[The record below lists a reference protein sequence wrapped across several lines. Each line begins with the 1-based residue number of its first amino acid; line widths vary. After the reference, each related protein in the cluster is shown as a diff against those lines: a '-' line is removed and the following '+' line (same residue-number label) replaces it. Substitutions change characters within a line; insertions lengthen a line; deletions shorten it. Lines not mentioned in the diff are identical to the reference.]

1 MPGRKIDHTNTK
13 CRICGNDKTGRG
25 VNGYPDWRRDK
36 YRKEG
41 WDGKSYICTRC
52 ESKERQRLPDSRNS
66 VIKAIA
72 NSRNSLLDI
81 DSNTAKGLIGEA
93 LIAKVRN
100 LEVISIKL
108 DNFRTRFDLS
118 LDSEYDIIQ
127 SRLRSPYYG
136 DWLVSIDREQYF
148 DTLFALCMSNGMT
161 DIKEIYAIP
170 QKELR
175 NTTATRI
182 CRNSKW
188 KKFRISEKQYN
199 DAYHSLM
206 SYLKNRK
213 YFGMEDIKKW
223 LEDGKND

>member
-1 MPGRKIDHTNTK
+1 M
-13 CRICGNDKTGRG
+13 
-25 VNGYPDWRRDK
+25 
-36 YRKEG
+36 
-41 WDGKSYICTRC
+41 
-52 ESKERQRLPDSRNS
+52 
-66 VIKAIA
+66 
-72 NSRNSLLDI
+72 
-81 DSNTAKGLIGEA
+81 
-93 LIAKVRN
+93 
-100 LEVISIKL
+100 

-118 LDSEYDIIQ
+118 LDPEYDIIQ

-136 DWLVSIDREQYF
+136 DWLVSIREQYF
-148 DTLFALCMSNGMT
+148 DTLFALCMSNGMA
-161 DIKEIYAIP
+161 DIKGIYAIP

-175 NTTATRI
+175 NTTAIRI

-223 LEDGKND
+223 LDDDKND